1 MRTTTKQGALIGLVV
16 GLIALAIAL
25 LLAIQCLPFRIAA
38 PPLSMPWYCT
48 DPAYALFGYLAF
60 PANVL
65 TNDLSRAIWFAPLS
79 LLLYVGVG
87 AFIGSRR

>member
-1 MRTTTKQGALIGLVV
+1 MRTTTKQGALIGLMV

-38 PPLSMPWYCT
+38 LQPAPWYCT
-48 DPAYALFGYLAF
+48 DPAYVLFGYLAF